1 VCRNDCLPTPRPTP
15 AELRVAQKQF
25 LADATGHVRQKLH
38 PPVIPHAAAYLIA
51 LPDGLNSS
59 YNGHESRAPNTLN
72 PSIGTCVLSGEAVYK
87 CAAIFDARL
96 IRSLGTLK
104 AH

>member
-1 VCRNDCLPTPRPTP
+1 
-15 AELRVAQKQF
+15 
-25 LADATGHVRQKLH
+25 LH